1 MCFWDGS
8 FSPPGRP
15 LGAQS
20 ARKGAKMEPKVIE
33 KVVRRHLAERA
44 KSMAG
49 VVREAYL
56 EVPGR
61 VQEPLFS
68 GTRCEGLPRG
78 SRGGFGT
85 FFCDFG

>member
-1 MCFWDGS
+1 MCFWDAS

-33 KVVRRHLAERA
+33 NVVRRHLAERA
-44 KSMAG
+44 KSMARM
-49 VVREAYL
+49 VREAYG

-61 VQEPLFS
+61 VQEAPFS
-68 GTRCEGLPRG
+68 ERG
-78 SRGGFGT
+78 AKAFT
-85 FFCDFG
+85 